1 MQFAYKDILIAEKE
15 HARVLAFDGR
25 VEKEKVIALINKENY
40 DYIEQ
45 LKNMRGVLDEK
56 DSAQSG
62 GEARWEEER
71 EKLGEGLRS
80 VTLLAEEQLGEIEGL
95 RAENE
100 RLMGIVGG
108 SVGSDARVSWSNE
121 ILDKNLEQ
129 NQVLIEEL
137 SVKNEELLLLNSK
150 LKDSLN
156 STNRV
161 LADRNL
167 EIGEI
172 RTEAMLTTL
181 ELAAK
186 EQEIVEI
193 KSEREIP
200 ESQPL
205 TQTDQVDQRAN
216 ELKIKNLE
224 SEISKLKKFLADKEK
239 QESES
244 EDKGCQLEKLKLDK
258 KSLETELASHK
269 NLLQEIGSKNLK
281 LVIGNSDLTKELK
294 LKTKSLVAFTEIEKS
309 QKDQNSQLDSANKDL
324 SGKLENLEQ
333 NLQFSRRD
341 IESLEQKNL
350 DFIPLA
356 QSYEQTIKKN
366 QSEIINLAKEK
377 TALAQELED
386 LKSAQK
392 NTNTDLETQKTSHAE
407 EIHLKSS
414 SYEQKIE
421 EYQSEI
427 HLLSAEIKKLLKE
440 MEELKH
446 LLYELKA
453 NQ

>member
-1 MQFAYKDILIAEKE
+1 MK
-15 HARVLAFDGR
+15 
-25 VEKEKVIALINKENY
+25 
-40 DYIEQ
+40 
-45 LKNMRGVLDEK
+45 GVLDEK

-62 GEARWEEER
+62 GEARWVEER
-71 EKLGEGLRS
+71 ERLGEGLRS
-80 VTLLAEEQLGEIEGL
+80 VTLLAEEQMGEIEGL

-100 RLMGIVGG
+100 RLMGVVGG
-108 SVGSDARVSWSNE
+108 SGGSDARVSWSNE

-200 ESQPL
+200 QSQPL
-205 TQTDQVDQRAN
+205 TQTDQFDQKAN
-216 ELKIKNLE
+216 ELKIQNLE
-224 SEISKLKKFLADKEK
+224 SEIAKLKKFLADKEK

-244 EDKGCQLEKLKLDK
+244 EDKGRQLEKLKLDK

-294 LKTKSLVAFTEIEKS
+294 LKTKSLVAFTEVEKA
-309 QKDQNSQLDSANKDL
+309 QKHQNSQLDSANKDL

-341 IESLEQKNL
+341 IETLEQKNL

-366 QSEIINLAKEK
+366 QSELENLAKEK
-377 TALAQELED
+377 AALAQELED
-386 LKSAQK
+386 IKSAQK

-407 EIHLKSS
+407 EIHLKSAS
-414 SYEQKIE
+414 HEQKIE

-427 HLLSAEIKKLLKE
+427 HLLSAEIKKLLNE